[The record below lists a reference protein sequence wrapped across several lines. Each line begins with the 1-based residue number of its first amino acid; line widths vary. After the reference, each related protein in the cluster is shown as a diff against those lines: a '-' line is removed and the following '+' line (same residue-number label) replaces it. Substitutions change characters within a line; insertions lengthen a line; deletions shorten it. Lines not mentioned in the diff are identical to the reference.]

1 MTSLYA
7 HAGGEEAVH
16 RLEKLFYSKVLADP
30 LLGQGPLLFE
40 GSRPNTSS
48 STSSER
54 WRHPASCISAT
65 RYVERDRSG
74 F

>member
-40 GSRPNTSS
+40 GLPPEHIELDLVRTLEAPGVV
-48 STSSER
+48 
-54 WRHPASCISAT
+54 HL
-65 RYVERDRSG
+65 RYEVRRA
-74 F
+74 